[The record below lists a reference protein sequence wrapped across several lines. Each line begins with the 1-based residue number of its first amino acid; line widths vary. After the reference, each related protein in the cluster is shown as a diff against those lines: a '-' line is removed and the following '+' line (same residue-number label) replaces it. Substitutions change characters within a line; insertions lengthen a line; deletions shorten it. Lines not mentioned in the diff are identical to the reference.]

1 MSGGERKKGKA
12 PHERKESDMAEKK
25 MTRKEALETA
35 IAITKEYLNSDMWD
49 FSAEQVKETIEVLEK
64 MYAQVTKPRPR
75 KANTAKR
82 DANIALGEKFAEVW
96 DEETFKAANV
106 AEILEVSK
114 PKANAICKAM
124 GWEEIPTTEK
134 VKVYK
139 L

>member
-1 MSGGERKKGKA
+1 
-12 PHERKESDMAEKK
+12 MAEKK
-25 MTRKEALETA
+25 MTRKEALTIVLDATREGF
-35 IAITKEYLNSDMWD
+35 E
-49 FSAEQVKETIEVLEK
+49 AEEMVEAREVLSK
-64 MYAQVTKPRPR
+64 MLEQISKPRPR
-75 KANTAKR
+75 KANTAKH
-82 DANIALGEKFAEVW
+82 DANIALGEKFAEAW

-124 GWEEIPTTEK
+124 GWEEVPTTEK

>member
-1 MSGGERKKGKA
+1 
-12 PHERKESDMAEKK
+12 MAEKK
-25 MTRKEALETA
+25 MTRKEALENA
-35 IAITKEYLNSDMWD
+35 IEWIAEGAQGTDTKML
-49 FSAEQVKETIEVLEK
+49 
-64 MYAQVTKPRPR
+64 AQVTKPRPR
-75 KANTAKR
+75 KANTAKH
-82 DANIALGEKFAEVW
+82 DANIALGEKFAEAW

>member
-1 MSGGERKKGKA
+1 
-12 PHERKESDMAEKK
+12 MAEKK
-25 MTRKEALETA
+25 MTRKEALEAA
-35 IAITKEYLNSDMWD
+35 IAL
-49 FSAEQVKETIEVLEK
+49 VKQTATVDDGNWTEVAEVLEK

-75 KANTAKR
+75 KPNTAKR
-82 DANIALGEKFAEVW
+82 DANIALGEKFAEAW

-124 GWEEIPTTEK
+124 GWEEVPTTEK

>member
-1 MSGGERKKGKA
+1 
-12 PHERKESDMAEKK
+12 MAEKK
-25 MTRKEALETA
+25 MTRKEALE
-35 IAITKEYLNSDMWD
+35 IAIEVIREHEGDCE
-49 FSAEQVKETIEVLEK
+49 AIEVLEK

-139 L
+139 F

>member
-1 MSGGERKKGKA
+1 
-12 PHERKESDMAEKK
+12 MAEKK

>member
-1 MSGGERKKGKA
+1 
-12 PHERKESDMAEKK
+12 MAEKK
-25 MTRKEALETA
+25 MTRKEALTIVLDATREGF
-35 IAITKEYLNSDMWD
+35 E
-49 FSAEQVKETIEVLEK
+49 AEEMVEARKVLEK
-64 MYAQVTKPRPR
+64 MLEQISKPRTR
-75 KANTAKR
+75 KPNTAKR

-139 L
+139 F

>member
-1 MSGGERKKGKA
+1 
-12 PHERKESDMAEKK
+12 MAEKK
-25 MTRKEALETA
+25 MTRKEALEIA
-35 IAITKEYLNSDMWD
+35 IAAVEN
-49 FSAEQVKETIEVLEK
+49 AEAVYVLEK

-82 DANIALGEKFAEVW
+82 DANIALGEKFAEIW

>member
-1 MSGGERKKGKA
+1 
-12 PHERKESDMAEKK
+12 MAEKK
-25 MTRKEALETA
+25 MTRKEALTIVLDATREGF
-35 IAITKEYLNSDMWD
+35 E
-49 FSAEQVKETIEVLEK
+49 AEEMVEARKVLGK
-64 MYAQVTKPRPR
+64 MLEQISKPRPR
-75 KANTAKR
+75 KPNTAKR

>member
-1 MSGGERKKGKA
+1 
-12 PHERKESDMAEKK
+12 MAEKK
-25 MTRKEALETA
+25 MTRKVALEIA
-35 IAITKEYLNSDMWD
+35 IAAVEN
-49 FSAEQVKETIEVLEK
+49 AEAVEVLEK
-64 MYAQVTKPRPR
+64 MYAQVTKPRTHKP
-75 KANTAKR
+75 NTAKR
-82 DANIALGEKFAEVW
+82 DANIALGEKFAEAW

-124 GWEEIPTTEK
+124 GWEEVPTTEK

>member
-1 MSGGERKKGKA
+1 
-12 PHERKESDMAEKK
+12 MAEKK
-25 MTRKEALETA
+25 MTRKAALENVLGW
-35 IAITKEYLNSDMWD
+35 IADGYIPSDEETVEEVFKVLDKMH
-49 FSAEQVKETIEVLEK
+49 EQV
-64 MYAQVTKPRPR
+64 AKPRTR
-75 KANTAKR
+75 KPNTAKR
-82 DANIALGEKFAEVW
+82 DANIALGEKFAEAW

-124 GWEEIPTTEK
+124 GWEEVPTTEK

>member
-1 MSGGERKKGKA
+1 
-12 PHERKESDMAEKK
+12 MAEKK
-25 MTRKEALETA
+25 MTRKEALEIA
-35 IAITKEYLNSDMWD
+35 IAAVEN
-49 FSAEQVKETIEVLEK
+49 AEARETLEK
-64 MYAQVTKPRPR
+64 MLTQVTKPRPR

-82 DANIALGEKFAEVW
+82 DANIALGEKFAEAW

>member
-1 MSGGERKKGKA
+1 
-12 PHERKESDMAEKK
+12 MAEKK
-25 MTRKEALETA
+25 MTRKEALENA
-35 IAITKEYLNSDMWD
+35 IEWI
-49 FSAEQVKETIEVLEK
+49 AEGAQGTDAEMLETVEVLKK
-64 MYAQVTKPRPR
+64 MHAQVTKPRPR

-82 DANIALGEKFAEVW
+82 DANIALGEKFAEAW

-139 L
+139 F

>member
-1 MSGGERKKGKA
+1 MV
-12 PHERKESDMAEKK
+12 
-25 MTRKEALETA
+25 EAR
-35 IAITKEYLNSDMWD
+35 
-49 FSAEQVKETIEVLEK
+49 EVLSK
-64 MYAQVTKPRPR
+64 MLEQISKPRPR

-82 DANIALGEKFAEVW
+82 DANIALGEKFAEAW

-124 GWEEIPTTEK
+124 GWEEVPTTEK

>member
-1 MSGGERKKGKA
+1 
-12 PHERKESDMAEKK
+12 MAEKK
-25 MTRKEALETA
+25 MTRKEALG
-35 IAITKEYLNSDMWD
+35 IAIEVVRNYEGECE
-49 FSAEQVKETIEVLEK
+49 AIEVLEK
-64 MYAQVTKPRPR
+64 MLEQISKPRTR
-75 KANTAKR
+75 KPNTAKR
-82 DANIALGEKFAEVW
+82 DANIALGEKFAEAW

-124 GWEEIPTTEK
+124 GWEEVPTTEK